1 MWQFIETWQ
10 IKQKFILINLIG
22 FSYNVNISTI
32 TILFNNYK
40 NKSETLDSTWTQLF
54 RISTLF
60 CFQDAEYIFEK
71 LIYEFDK
78 IIKIDHDKF

>member
-10 IKQKFILINLIG
+10 IKQKFVLMNLIG

-32 TILFNNYK
+32 TILIINYK

-54 RISTLF
+54 RISMLF
-60 CFQDAEYIFEK
+60 CFQDAEYSFEK